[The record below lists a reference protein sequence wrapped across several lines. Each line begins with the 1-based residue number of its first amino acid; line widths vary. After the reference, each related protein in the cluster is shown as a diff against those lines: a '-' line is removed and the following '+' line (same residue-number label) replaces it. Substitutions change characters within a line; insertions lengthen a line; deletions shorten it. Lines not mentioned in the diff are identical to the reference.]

1 MRREKWE
8 ILTKKPFR
16 WQDIVLLCAFVC
28 MLILPYV
35 FFSREP
41 GATVE
46 IFCENRHIAS
56 YPLHED
62 RDVPFEN
69 NGIRNLI
76 RIRDG
81 SVYVAEADCPDKLC
95 ARMRAISKENE
106 SIVCVPSGLK
116 VEVRG
121 MKNDLDGVTSREEVR
136 P

>member
-1 MRREKWE
+1 M
-8 ILTKKPFR
+8 
-16 WQDIVLLCAFVC
+16 
-28 MLILPYV
+28 
-35 FFSREP
+35 
-41 GATVE
+41 
-46 IFCENRHIAS
+46 
-56 YPLHED
+56 
-62 RDVPFEN
+62 PFEN

-95 ARMRAISKENE
+95 LRMRAISKENE

-121 MKNDLDGVTSREEVR
+121 VKNDLDGVTSREEVR